1 MKYQPMKFLKLSLL
15 TIFCASFFKIN
26 AQIGINTITPDSS
39 ASLHILSK
47 PSGSGL
53 IIPELTEAQRLAISK
68 PAIGLMVYDITSKLF
83 YVNLDNT
90 PGNHWFAINPTF
102 TQGTVTA
109 PDVMYTSP
117 AVTKVGIGIQP
128 PQLPQATL
136 DVNGDIKASTA
147 VATPSLNVTGFATN
161 ALVPTGGII
170 MWSGDPTAV
179 PTGWALCNGQTIG
192 TFLTPNLS
200 GRFIV
205 GFDSN
210 SPSNP
215 TNAPND
221 GKTTNYGAVANTG
234 GETGHILTKA
244 ELPKHQHAIGNNIDN
259 STFSTNGEHQHS
271 CALRKLRAG
280 GEELV
285 WSQGWGDGTQ
295 YTDPAGLHSH
305 DGKTGDGTTDE
316 LANAVHEN
324 RPPYY
329 VLAYII
335 KIP

>member
-1 MKYQPMKFLKLSLL
+1 MKFFRLSVLA
-15 TIFCASFFKIN
+15 IFFFFSSRSI

-136 DVNGDIKASTA
+136 DVNGDIRANTSVSTN
-147 VATPSLNVTGFATN
+147 TLNVTGFPTN
-161 ALVPTGGII
+161 ALVPSGII
-170 MWSGDPTAV
+170 TMWSGNMNAI
-179 PTGWALCNGQTIG
+179 PTGWALCDGTTHG
-192 TFLTPNLS
+192 TFVTPDLR

-205 GFDSN
+205 GAGQN
-210 SPSNP
+210 I
-215 TNAPND
+215 APNTNEQD
-221 GKTTNYGAVANTG
+221 NTNYSVNDKGGINKYKHTAAESGLPVHAHTAEPHNHSYKWTVNSDDTKGGAVGTAADPNEVT
-234 GETGHILTKA
+234 
-244 ELPKHQHAIGNNIDN
+244 NN
-259 STFSTNGEHQHS
+259 
-271 CALRKLRAG
+271 
-280 GEELV
+280 
-285 WSQGWGDGTQ
+285 
-295 YTDPAGLHSH
+295 
-305 DGKTGDGTTDE
+305 GTTSPATVTINNSIAQD
-316 LANAVHEN
+316 AAQAHEN
-324 RPPYY
+324 RPSYY
-329 VLAYII
+329 ALAYII
-335 KIP
+335 KLP

>member
-1 MKYQPMKFLKLSLL
+1 MKFFRLSVLA
-15 TIFCASFFKIN
+15 IFFFFSSRSI

-47 PSGSGL
+47 PGGSGL
-53 IIPELTEAQRLAISK
+53 IIPELTEAQRLAIPK
-68 PAIGLMVYDITSKLF
+68 PAVGLMVYDLTAKLF
-83 YVNLDNT
+83 YMNMET
-90 PGNHWFAINPTF
+90 TAGNNWYAINPWL
-102 TQGTVTA
+102 TQGSNSTPGVL
-109 PDVMYTSP
+109 VTSP
-117 AVTKVGIGIQP
+117 VVTKVGIGIQS
-128 PQLPQATL
+128 PQTPQATL

-259 STFSTNGEHQHS
+259 GTFSSNGEHQHS
-271 CALRKLRAG
+271 CALRKLKAG
-280 GEELV
+280 GKELV
-285 WSQGWGDGTQ
+285 WSQGWEDGTQ
-295 YTDPAGLHSH
+295 YTDWAGLHSH
-305 DGKTGDGTTDE
+305 EGKTGDGTTDE

-335 KIP
+335 KLP